1 MSTDQRRAR
10 ALAPDRK
17 MGVAARLALA
27 FGLMICM
34 MIGGAGLG
42 LFSMDVLQRKIET
55 QANAG
60 IPALVVTGRL
70 QEDLFRAS
78 ARMRQVA
85 AELDPQALR
94 DQLALLR
101 EARKARAESSQQ
113 LGRLLAA
120 HPSSALLPPVL
131 EAGRAYDAL
140 EQEFLGAVG
149 GGQDQA
155 WAEALAR
162 LTRVEDAYTGALGKL
177 TGDLADEARE
187 WARDAAVGYE
197 RSRNVMVVLSAL
209 AILLAALV
217 AWRFSRRLR
226 RQLGGEPDYAAHV
239 AGRIARGD
247 LSVRVDL
254 QPGDHESLLCAMSQM
269 AASLRQLVGDV
280 AGGAQVVADTSAQI
294 AQGNVDLSQRTEE
307 QACTLEETASSMEEL
322 TTTVMQN
329 AESARKASQLALG
342 ASDVAR
348 RGGEVMG
355 QVVATMTDITGSSRK
370 IGDIIAVIDGIAF
383 QTNILALNASVE
395 AARAGEQGRGFAVV
409 ASEVRNLA
417 QRSAAAAREIKAL
430 IGDSVGK
437 VEAGSRLV
445 DAAGKTMDD
454 IVGSVKGVTELI
466 AEIAAASQ
474 EQSSGIEQ
482 VNMAVTQMEQV
493 VQQNASLVEE
503 ATAATESMKEQASG
517 LLRSVARFNLG
528 DEEAQDRQPRPKPQ
542 PRPEAAVSL
551 PARTW
556 SERAPQWHG
565 GAAAALGAPQSA
577 KEWQEF

>member
-1 MSTDQRRAR
+1 MSTDQRRATT
-10 ALAPDRK
+10 LVPDRK
-17 MGVAARLALA
+17 MSVAARLALA

-34 MIGGAGLG
+34 MVGGAGLG
-42 LFSMDVLQRKIET
+42 LYSLDALQRKIET

-60 IPALVVTGRL
+60 IPALVVAARL

-78 ARMRQVA
+78 ARMRHVA
-85 AELDPQALR
+85 IESDPQAVR
-94 DQLALLR
+94 DELALLR
-101 EARKARAESSQQ
+101 DARNARAESSQQ
-113 LGRLLAA
+113 LARLLATHRSQA
-120 HPSSALLPPVL
+120 FLPALL

-140 EQEFLGAVG
+140 EQEFLAAGAS
-149 GGQDQA
+149 GQEPA
-155 WAEALAR
+155 WAEVLGR

-187 WARDAAVGYE
+187 WAREAAVSYE
-197 RSRNVMVVLSAL
+197 RSRNVMFVLSAL
-209 AILLAALV
+209 AIVLAAVV

-226 RQLGGEPDYAAHV
+226 LQLGGEPDYAAHV

-247 LSVRVDL
+247 LTVQVHL
-254 QPGDHESLLCAMSQM
+254 QPGDQDSLLYAMSQM
-269 AASLRQLVGDV
+269 AGSLRQLVGEV
-280 AGGAQVVADTSAQI
+280 AGGARVVADTSAQI

-348 RGGEVMG
+348 RGGEVVG
-355 QVVATMTDITGSSRK
+355 QVVATMTDITDSSRK
-370 IGDIIAVIDGIAF
+370 IADIIGVIDGIAF

-445 DAAGKTMDD
+445 DAAGKTMED
-454 IVGSVKGVTELI
+454 IVGSVKGVTDLI

-503 ATAATESMKEQASG
+503 ATAATESMKDQASG
-517 LLRSVARFNLG
+517 LLRSVARFKLG
-528 DEEAQDRQPRPKPQ
+528 DEEVDGAAPA
-542 PRPEAAVSL
+542 PRPEAMASL

-565 GAAAALGAPQSA
+565 GATVALGAPQSP